1 MSAATV
7 TTPAPSPL
15 RRRALGVAA
24 AVVACL
30 AIWAIGALAGVD
42 YTVESPGQPATVIG
56 AGAIVTVALGAAL
69 LGWAA
74 LALLERFATR
84 VARPVWIS
92 LAIVVTVLSFVPAA
106 QRRGHR
112 RRQARPRRDARGRGG
127 RLDRAAAPPPPVG
140 GPLVFPP
147 PTSCRAGHG
156 VGETLGSRGG
166 EVASIAVMARGI
178 WSQKVRSAR

>member
-24 AVVACL
+24 AVVAPL

-56 AGAIVTVALGAAL
+56 AGAIVMIALGAAL

-74 LALLERFATR
+74 LALLERFAAR

-92 LAIVVTVLSFVPAA
+92 LAVIVTVLSFVPVLSVEATGGA
-106 QRRGHR
+106 KLALGATHV
-112 RRQARPRRDARGRGG
+112 AVAVALIALLPRPRR
-127 RLDRAAAPPPPVG
+127 
-140 GPLVFPP
+140 
-147 PTSCRAGHG
+147 
-156 VGETLGSRGG
+156 
-166 EVASIAVMARGI
+166 
-178 WSQKVRSAR
+178 

>member
-1 MSAATV
+1 MSAAAV

-24 AVVACL
+24 AVVAPL

-56 AGAIVTVALGAAL
+56 AGAIVMIALVAAL

-74 LALLERFATR
+74 LALLERFAPR

-92 LAIVVTVLSFVPAA
+92 LAIVVTVLSFVPVLSVEATGGA
-106 QRRGHR
+106 KLALGATHV
-112 RRQARPRRDARGRGG
+112 AVAVALIALLPRPRR
-127 RLDRAAAPPPPVG
+127 
-140 GPLVFPP
+140 
-147 PTSCRAGHG
+147 
-156 VGETLGSRGG
+156 
-166 EVASIAVMARGI
+166 
-178 WSQKVRSAR
+178 

>member
-24 AVVACL
+24 AVVAPL

-56 AGAIVTVALGAAL
+56 AGAIVMIALGAAL

-92 LAIVVTVLSFVPAA
+92 LAVIVTALSFVPVLSVEATGGA
-106 QRRGHR
+106 KLALGATHV
-112 RRQARPRRDARGRGG
+112 AVAVALIALLPGPRR
-127 RLDRAAAPPPPVG
+127 
-140 GPLVFPP
+140 
-147 PTSCRAGHG
+147 
-156 VGETLGSRGG
+156 
-166 EVASIAVMARGI
+166 
-178 WSQKVRSAR
+178 

>member
-24 AVVACL
+24 AVVAPL
-30 AIWAIGALAGVD
+30 VIWAIGALAGVD

-56 AGAIVTVALGAAL
+56 AGAIVMIALGAAL

-92 LAIVVTVLSFVPAA
+92 LAIIVTALSFVPVLSVEATGGA
-106 QRRGHR
+106 KLALGATHV
-112 RRQARPRRDARGRGG
+112 AVAVALIALLPRPRR
-127 RLDRAAAPPPPVG
+127 
-140 GPLVFPP
+140 
-147 PTSCRAGHG
+147 
-156 VGETLGSRGG
+156 
-166 EVASIAVMARGI
+166 
-178 WSQKVRSAR
+178 

>member
-1 MSAATV
+1 MSAAAV

-24 AVVACL
+24 AVVAPL
-30 AIWAIGALAGVD
+30 AIWAIGALVGVD

-56 AGAIVTVALGAAL
+56 AGAIVMIALVAAL

-92 LAIVVTVLSFVPAA
+92 LAIVVTALSFVPVLSVEATGGA
-106 QRRGHR
+106 KLALGATHV
-112 RRQARPRRDARGRGG
+112 AVAVALIALLPRPRR
-127 RLDRAAAPPPPVG
+127 
-140 GPLVFPP
+140 
-147 PTSCRAGHG
+147 
-156 VGETLGSRGG
+156 
-166 EVASIAVMARGI
+166 
-178 WSQKVRSAR
+178 

>member
-24 AVVACL
+24 AVVAPL

-56 AGAIVTVALGAAL
+56 AGAIVMIALGAAL

-74 LALLERFATR
+74 LALLERFASR
-84 VARPVWIS
+84 VARPVWIA
-92 LAIVVTVLSFVPAA
+92 LAIVVTALSFVPVLSVDATGGA
-106 QRRGHR
+106 KLALGATHV
-112 RRQARPRRDARGRGG
+112 AVAVALIALLPRPRR
-127 RLDRAAAPPPPVG
+127 
-140 GPLVFPP
+140 
-147 PTSCRAGHG
+147 
-156 VGETLGSRGG
+156 
-166 EVASIAVMARGI
+166 
-178 WSQKVRSAR
+178 

>member
-24 AVVACL
+24 AVVAPL
-30 AIWAIGALAGVD
+30 VIWAIGALAGVD

-56 AGAIVTVALGAAL
+56 AGAIVMIALGAAL

-92 LAIVVTVLSFVPAA
+92 LAVIVTVLSFVPVLSVEATGGA
-106 QRRGHR
+106 KLALGATHV
-112 RRQARPRRDARGRGG
+112 AVAVALIALLPRPRR
-127 RLDRAAAPPPPVG
+127 
-140 GPLVFPP
+140 
-147 PTSCRAGHG
+147 
-156 VGETLGSRGG
+156 
-166 EVASIAVMARGI
+166 
-178 WSQKVRSAR
+178 

>member
-1 MSAATV
+1 MSAAAV

-24 AVVACL
+24 AVVAPL

-56 AGAIVTVALGAAL
+56 AGAIVMIALAAAL

-84 VARPVWIS
+84 VARPLWIS
-92 LAIVVTVLSFVPAA
+92 LAVVVTVLSFVPVLSVEATGGA
-106 QRRGHR
+106 KLALGATHV
-112 RRQARPRRDARGRGG
+112 AVAVALIALLPRPRR
-127 RLDRAAAPPPPVG
+127 
-140 GPLVFPP
+140 
-147 PTSCRAGHG
+147 
-156 VGETLGSRGG
+156 
-166 EVASIAVMARGI
+166 
-178 WSQKVRSAR
+178 

>member
-24 AVVACL
+24 AVVAPL

-56 AGAIVTVALGAAL
+56 AGAIVMIALVAAL

-92 LAIVVTVLSFVPAA
+92 LAIVVTVLSFVPVLSVEATGGA
-106 QRRGHR
+106 KLALGATHV
-112 RRQARPRRDARGRGG
+112 AVAVALIALLPRPRR
-127 RLDRAAAPPPPVG
+127 
-140 GPLVFPP
+140 
-147 PTSCRAGHG
+147 
-156 VGETLGSRGG
+156 
-166 EVASIAVMARGI
+166 
-178 WSQKVRSAR
+178 

>member
-30 AIWAIGALAGVD
+30 VIWAIGAVAGVD

-92 LAIVVTVLSFVPAA
+92 VAIVVTVLSFVPLLRVEATGGA
-106 QRRGHR
+106 KLVLGATHV
-112 RRQARPRRDARGRGG
+112 AVAVALIALLPRPRR
-127 RLDRAAAPPPPVG
+127 
-140 GPLVFPP
+140 
-147 PTSCRAGHG
+147 
-156 VGETLGSRGG
+156 
-166 EVASIAVMARGI
+166 
-178 WSQKVRSAR
+178 

>member
-24 AVVACL
+24 AVAAPL
-30 AIWAIGALAGVD
+30 AVWAIGALAGVD

-56 AGAIVTVALGAAL
+56 AGAIVMIALGAAL

-74 LALLERFATR
+74 LALLERFASR

-92 LAIVVTVLSFVPAA
+92 LAIVVTVLSFVPVLSVEATGGA
-106 QRRGHR
+106 KLALGATHV
-112 RRQARPRRDARGRGG
+112 AVAVALIALLPRPR
-127 RLDRAAAPPPPVG
+127 
-140 GPLVFPP
+140 
-147 PTSCRAGHG
+147 
-156 VGETLGSRGG
+156 
-166 EVASIAVMARGI
+166 
-178 WSQKVRSAR
+178 

>member
-24 AVVACL
+24 AVVAPL

-56 AGAIVTVALGAAL
+56 AGAIVMIALGAAL

-84 VARPVWIS
+84 VARPVWTS
-92 LAIVVTVLSFVPAA
+92 LAVVVTLLSFVPLLGVEATGGA
-106 QRRGHR
+106 KLALGATHVAVAVALIALLPR
-112 RRQARPRRDARGRGG
+112 RRR
-127 RLDRAAAPPPPVG
+127 
-140 GPLVFPP
+140 
-147 PTSCRAGHG
+147 
-156 VGETLGSRGG
+156 
-166 EVASIAVMARGI
+166 
-178 WSQKVRSAR
+178 